1 MRSPIRRLGRNH
13 TVVAAYVALF
23 TALGGSAYAA
33 NVVTS
38 TDIADETIQAQDIA
52 PGAVANEEL
61 RDESVT
67 HHKLHYSSVD
77 GSKVI
82 NGSLSGPDVANGGL
96 SGADLADGSV
106 KAADLNLVTVQQESG
121 SDPQMAKTVSATCPS
136 GMTPTGGGG
145 NILAPWGAN
154 PQNRIS
160 LVQSQ
165 PTGSSWT
172 VRAEVIKH
180 PATLDFTLKKD
191 EEGYVTGVASY
202 IKADHLTY
210 DGSWPVKAWAVCV

>member
-1 MRSPIRRLGRNH
+1 MRSPFKRLGRH
-13 TVVAAYVALF
+13 HAVVAAYVGPF
-23 TALGGSAYAA
+23 TALGGTAYAA

-67 HHKLHYSSVD
+67 QHKLHYSSVD

-82 NGSLSGPDVANGGL
+82 NASLSGPDVANGGL
-96 SGADLADGSV
+96 SGADLADGTV

-121 SDPQMAKTVSATCPS
+121 SDPQMAKTVNAACPP
-136 GMTPTGGGG
+136 GMKPIGGGG
-145 NILAPWGAN
+145 NILAPWGEHSE
-154 PQNRIS
+154 NRIS

-165 PTGSSWT
+165 PAGSSWT

-180 PATLDFTLKKD
+180 PATLDFSLRWD
-191 EEGYVTGVASY
+191 EDGYVTGIASY
-202 IKADHLTY
+202 IKEDHLTHH
-210 DGSWPVKAWAVCV
+210 GSWSVKAWAVCV